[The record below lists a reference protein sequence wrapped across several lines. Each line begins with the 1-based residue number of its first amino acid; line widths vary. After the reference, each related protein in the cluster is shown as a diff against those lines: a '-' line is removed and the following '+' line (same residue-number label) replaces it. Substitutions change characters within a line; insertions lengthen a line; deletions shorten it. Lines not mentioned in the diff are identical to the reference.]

1 MLDALAEHGYVI
13 VHPDDVL
20 DWIERLSENP
30 LGTPIYSTLTPGE
43 AAADFMERFAA
54 AEEQTPPCQV
64 CHWTPHQHSTD
75 EDADTCPMCFC
86 TSCGGIAARL
96 AAAEEQTNE

>member
-1 MLDALAEHGYVI
+1 MTYRPSPEQIAEGLDLTFLAVGHKARLRLLDDLAEHDYVI

-43 AAADFMERFAA
+43 AAADFMERFA
-54 AEEQTPPCQV
+54 EQEVP
-64 CHWTPHQHSTD
+64 S
-75 EDADTCPMCFC
+75 
-86 TSCGGIAARL
+86 
-96 AAAEEQTNE
+96 